1 MALRDANR
9 KADHIVLV
17 IASDISEE
25 LLTKVIRERM
35 LRVKRLQSITIVKD
49 GKDIVYTKE
58 ETIRKKFK
66 INWADLK

>member
-35 LRVKRLQSITIVKD
+35 LRAKRLQSITIVKD

-58 ETIRKKFK
+58 EAIRKKFK